1 MQPIYDITPAP
12 GHTTLSN
19 HHLHLTLSDER
30 LFVLLQSGRMAHQW
44 RNLAGQ
50 SDTGPGSDY
59 DVRTIRQ
66 VLKDG
71 ANPNAAVVG
80 TDGVVRPIFGEFF
93 CRPYA
98 EYGRGWLRVFRLM
111 VQAKA
116 DPFAPCTPHRDCWTG
131 ALKSPAFAEMIPV
144 MMAGPMFAPA
154 RVDMH
159 QAWQILT
166 RRPEMTDG
174 VAAIRI
180 FGSLVR
186 AGCPITFDPTREVA
200 AFLGPEITKPLS
212 RAAFHAQAPRITG
225 WTFPNRMRMIGR
237 LHSQL
242 RRTVAIQARQIR
254 RVCGSGPARAFVQAM
269 TQQSVRHHR
278 THE

>member
-30 LFVLLQSGRMAHQW
+30 LFVLLQAGRMAHQW

-116 DPFAPCTPHRDCWTG
+116 DPFAP
-131 ALKSPAFAEMIPV
+131 
-144 MMAGPMFAPA
+144 A

-212 RAAFHAQAPRITG
+212 RAAFHAQAPLITG

-242 RRTVAIQARQIR
+242 RRMVAIQARQIR
-254 RVCGSGPARAFVQAM
+254 CVCGSGPARAFVQAM